1 VAVRAVEMEVEVRAA
16 GRAAGATEADLE
28 VEAAGEAMEAAGWVE
43 VRAVVAKVAAT
54 VAEER
59 AAATVAVATVV
70 G

>member
-1 VAVRAVEMEVEVRAA
+1 VVVLRWA
-16 GRAAGATEADLE
+16 GWAGGATEADLE

-43 VRAVVAKVAAT
+43 ARAVVAKVAAT

-59 AAATVAVATVV
+59 AAATAVGATVV

>member
-1 VAVRAVEMEVEVRAA
+1 M
-16 GRAAGATEADLE
+16 AAGATEADLE

-43 VRAVVAKVAAT
+43 ARAVVAKVAAT

-59 AAATVAVATVV
+59 AAATAVGATVV